1 MSQLFLRTSN
11 GQEIPL
17 SMKLD
22 KLDADEIIVL
32 HLCTHMKADDQRD
45 VEREYSERFGHK
57 VVVVDARVNRIYT
70 VKGNAN
76 SVMICGN
83 CPHGKGGCV

>member
-1 MSQLFLRTSN
+1 MCQLFLRSSN
-11 GQEIPL
+11 GQEIPR

-32 HLCTHMKADDQRD
+32 HLGSIMNASHQRII
-45 VEREYSERFGHK
+45 EEEYSERFGHK
-57 VVVVDARVNRIYT
+57 VVVVDARVNRICT

>member
-32 HLCTHMKADDQRD
+32 HLCNHMKADDQRD
-45 VEREYSERFGHK
+45 VEQEYSERFGHK

>member
-32 HLCTHMKADDQRD
+32 HLGSIMNASHQRII
-45 VEREYSERFGHK
+45 EEEYSARFGHK
-57 VVVVDARVNRIYT
+57 VVVVDARVNRICT

>member
-32 HLCTHMKADDQRD
+32 HLGSIMNASHQRII
-45 VEREYSERFGHK
+45 EEEYSERFGHK
-57 VVVVDARVNRIYT
+57 VVVVDARVNRIHT
-70 VKGNAN
+70 VKGNAD

>member
-17 SMKLD
+17 SMRLD

-32 HLCTHMKADDQRD
+32 HLGSIMNASHQRII
-45 VEREYSERFGHK
+45 EEEYSERFGHK
-57 VVVVDARVNRIYT
+57 VVVVDARVNRICT